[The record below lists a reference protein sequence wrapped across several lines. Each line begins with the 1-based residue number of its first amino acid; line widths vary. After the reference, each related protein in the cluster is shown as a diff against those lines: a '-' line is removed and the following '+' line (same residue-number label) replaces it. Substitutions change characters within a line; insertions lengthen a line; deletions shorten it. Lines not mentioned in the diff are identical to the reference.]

1 MTASSLL
8 TAPWSEILPRIVRYC
23 RTFVG
28 DEDLAQDLAQEACAR
43 AWASSSPPS
52 AQEMLPWLLGIA
64 RHVCQQWFRHHS
76 QKSSR
81 LISLSSPDLPAGPAS
96 TDPLWYV
103 EYQELLEVVSDLL
116 DDLPAPLRS
125 LLVARYVDNRPI
137 EALAHTFAISPAA
150 VSMRLVRGKRAL
162 RDAIQ
167 RRSPAHA
174 QALGLE
180 PTTSSLTTHL
190 WCPFC
195 GDHHLVRVPTAKGAA
210 FRCPHCSPHPLMHI
224 TYCEYP
230 PLYVGVSSHKALLTR
245 QLEAIRQVAERG
257 LLDGLAPCFGCFHQ
271 VSVQERSLH
280 ERDWVCPRCGHAQEV
295 ATLTRAAY
303 ILTLPQTQAF
313 WRAHPRMRCLGH
325 EPRLI
330 NGQKGIVTRFSGHGQ
345 GDCLKVFTDF
355 ATWVPLEVKS
365 VE

>member
-1 MTASSLL
+1 MIASSLL
-8 TAPWSEILPRIVRYC
+8 TASWSELLPRIVRYC

-76 QKSSR
+76 QQSSR

-125 LLVARYVDNRPI
+125 LLIARYVDDQPI
-137 EALAHTFAISPAA
+137 EALAQTFAISPAA
-150 VSMRLVRGKRAL
+150 ISMRLVRGKRAL

-174 QALGLE
+174 QALGLG
-180 PTTSSLTTHL
+180 PTPFRLPTRV

-210 FRCPHCSPHPLMHI
+210 FCCPACSSHPLMHI

-230 PLYVGVSSHKALLTR
+230 HLYVGISSHKALLTR
-245 QLEAIRQVAERG
+245 QLEAIRHVAEFALREG
-257 LLDGLAPCFGCFHQ
+257 NAPCFGCSHE
-271 VSVQERSLH
+271 VSVRRRSPH
-280 ERDWVCPRCGHAQEV
+280 ERDWICPNCGYAQEV
-295 ATLTRAAY
+295 PTFTRAAY
-303 ILTLPQTQAF
+303 VLTLPQTQAF
-313 WRAHPRMRCLGH
+313 WRAHPRMRYLGY
-325 EPRLI
+325 EPGVVR
-330 NGQKGIVTRFSGHGQ
+330 GQECVVTRFSAYGG
-345 GDCLKVFTDF
+345 GDQLEVLTDL
-355 ATWVPLEVKS
+355 ATWMPLEVKS
-365 VE
+365 